1 MSPARLTIC
10 LASAISA
17 IVAATSSLH
26 ADDKLAAQLVK
37 QSGISGGFI
46 VHLGMGDGQLTQ
58 ALRVNQRFQV
68 HGLDRDQNKVD
79 TARAFIQKN
88 KKYGANIS
96 VDRLDEEFLP
106 YIDNLVNLI
115 IVSDQSG
122 VAQDEIDRALTPNG
136 VALVKTADGWTKRT
150 KPVPKDIDDWT
161 HFLHD
166 ASGNAVAHDDQV
178 GPPKHLQWL
187 GSPRWS
193 RHHDRMASMSA
204 LVSAAGRLFY
214 IMDEGSRVSIQ
225 LPPRWTLVSRDAFNG
240 TILWK
245 QPIAKW
251 HSHLWP
257 LKSGPTQLAR
267 RLVATEDTVF
277 VTLGLEAPLTAID
290 SRTGEIKRTYT
301 ETKST
306 EEILHDNGDLFLLVN
321 KGESDLAKYV
331 PLNPITGDQGD
342 VNKRWRW
349 NEKPRI
355 VMAVN
360 AESGK
365 TLWSKQSRVSPL
377 TLCSDSKRVFFHD
390 GKKVVAID
398 RKTGDVKWSSQP
410 GARRRTVTY
419 NFGPRLVI
427 YKGVL
432 VYAGG
437 ERVMKAFDV
446 ETGKKLWEAPHDR
459 SGYQSPED
467 LLITNDLVW
476 SAPTTNTKDSGTFT
490 GRSVFTGEIKVTFP
504 SNVETYWF
512 HHRCYIAKATDKFL
526 LPSRTGIEFVS
537 PDQKDWDIHHWVRG
551 GCLYG
556 IMPCNGLVYAP
567 PHNCACYPEA
577 KLYGFNALAPASV
590 TRAPPKDVDEESRLI
605 KGPAFG
611 EAPPAP
617 AGNGDWPMFRHDEAR
632 SGHATTEVPSDLGKT
647 WEQDLGG
654 KLTSVVVANGRLY
667 VSNVDNHTVYALDEN
682 TGKIVWQFTTGSK
695 VDSPPSVED
704 GRVYFGSND
713 GWVYCVRATDG
724 ELIWRYRAAPQDR
737 RLMAFEQLESVWPVH
752 GSVLVQNGTVFTV
765 SGRSNY
771 LDGGLRFI
779 KLDAAS
785 GSKLAETIIDDRDP
799 ETGKDLQERLQVLQM
814 PVGLP
819 DILSS
824 DGESIYMRSQRMDK
838 EGKRLE
844 IGPNS
849 GDFAGQAAVQ
859 GGKHAHLF
867 APMGFLDDTWFHRS
881 YWVYGKSFAGGHAGY
896 YQAGRFAPSGRL
908 LVFDQDNVYGFG
920 RKPETLKWTTVL
932 EHQLFSAPREAPV
945 VPDSAKTRRRGQTAG
960 ASSIRIQVGPK
971 IDPSKKAILVEAWV
985 NSKNPKGTVVAHGG
999 PENGYAL
1006 YLQAGRPRF
1015 ALRVAKTLVEVKSNE
1030 PVGGKWVHLAGAVT
1044 SDNEVRL
1051 YVNGELAGKA
1061 KCEGLIP
1068 TAPLQGI
1075 EIGSDEGSAVA
1086 NYVSPNGFTGV
1097 IDEVSIL
1104 HGSFSAKDL
1113 DARFDDPD
1121 LKWDVADKPVIA
1133 LSFTEGKAKAGN
1145 GIRTIIVGAKS
1156 AAGKVGKGMS
1166 FTGKVKGA
1174 TRNSGSFVEPNWTS
1188 DIPLFVR
1195 AMVKSGDSL
1204 FLLGPPDIMDESKTF
1219 QRIKERDPTVQKLLS
1234 DQDAALHGKQGGI
1247 LRVVSAKTGKTTI
1260 DIKVNA
1266 LPTWDGMAAANN
1278 RLFFSTT
1285 DGRVVC
1291 FGKAKK

>member
-1 MSPARLTIC
+1 MRSSLILTI
-10 LASAISA
+10 LSTFF
-17 IVAATSSLH
+17 VALSSSSTH
-26 ADDKLAAQLVK
+26 ANEKLAAQIVE

-46 VHLGMGDGQLTQ
+46 VHLGSADGTLTQ
-58 ALRVNQRFQV
+58 ALKVNKRFQV
-68 HGLDRDQNKVD
+68 HGLDRDTKNVAA
-79 TARAFIQKN
+79 ARSYVQSN
-88 KKYGANIS
+88 GKYGSIS
-96 VDRLDEEFLP
+96 IDQLVGDELP
-106 YIDNLVNLI
+106 YIDNLVNLL
-115 IVSDQSG
+115 VVTDQSNIPEK
-122 VAQDEIDRALTPNG
+122 EIDRVLTPNG
-136 VALVKTADGWTKRT
+136 VALILDGGKWKKRT

-178 GPPKHLQWL
+178 GPPRHLQWI

-225 LPPRWTLVSRDAFNG
+225 LPPSWTLVGRDAFNG

-267 RLVATEDTVF
+267 RLVATADTVF

-290 SRTGEIKRTYT
+290 TRTGEIKRTYE

-321 KGESDLAKYV
+321 KGKSDLANYV
-331 PLNPITGDQGD
+331 PLNPVVGDQGN
-342 VNKRWRW
+342 VNKQWRW
-349 NEKPRI
+349 NEKPRV

-360 AESGK
+360 AETGK
-365 TLWSKQSRVSPL
+365 TLWSRQTRVSPL
-377 TLCSDSKRVFFHD
+377 TLCSDSKHVCFHD
-390 GKKVVAID
+390 GEKVVVVD
-398 RKTGDVKWSSQP
+398 RKTGNVKWTSP
-410 GARRRTVTY
+410 RAARRRTVTY
-419 NFGPRLVI
+419 NFGPRIVI
-427 YKGVL
+427 YKSVL

-437 ERVMKAFDV
+437 ERTMQAYDI
-446 ETGKKLWEAPHDR
+446 ESGKKLWESPHDR

-476 SAPTTNTKDSGTFT
+476 SAPTTSGKDTGDFT
-490 GRSVFTGEIKVTFP
+490 GRNVFTGKVEVTFP
-504 SNVETYWF
+504 PNVETYWF

-537 PDQKDWDIHHWVRG
+537 PDQKDWNIHHWVRG

-577 KLYGFNALAPASV
+577 KLYGFNALAPASAS
-590 TRAPPKDVDEESRLI
+590 RLPPKDIDESTRLI

-611 EAPPAP
+611 ESVKVSSRYE
-617 AGNGDWPMFRHDEAR
+617 DWPMFRHDEAR
-632 SGHATTEVPSDLGKT
+632 SGHASTKVPSDISKS
-647 WEQDLGG
+647 WEKKLGG
-654 KLTSVVVANGRLY
+654 RLTSVVVANDRLF
-667 VSNVDNHTVYALDEN
+667 VSNIDNHTVYGLDANSGE
-682 TGKIVWQFTTGSK
+682 IVWQVTTGSR
-695 VDSPPSVED
+695 VDSPPSFEN
-704 GRVYFGSND
+704 GRVYFGSKD

-724 ELIWRYRAAPQDR
+724 ELVWRYRAAPKDR

-752 GSVLVQNGTVFTV
+752 GSVLVQNGTVYTV
-765 SGRSNY
+765 SGRSNF

-785 GSKLAETIIDDRDP
+785 GSKLAETIIDERDP
-799 ETGKDLQERLQVLQM
+799 ESGKNLQDRLQVLQM

-824 DGESIYMRSQRMDK
+824 DGESIFMRSQRMDK
-838 EGKRLE
+838 EGKRFEL
-844 IGPNS
+844 GPNS

-920 RKPETLKWTTVL
+920 RKPETLRWTTVL
-932 EHQLFSAPREAPV
+932 EHQLFSAPREAPD
-945 VPDSAKTRRRGQTAG
+945 VPDSAKARRRGQVAG
-960 ASSIRIQVGPK
+960 ASSIRIPVSPQ
-971 IDPSKKAILVEAWV
+971 IDPTKQSILIEAWV
-985 NSKNPKGTVVAHGG
+985 NSKSPKGVVAAHGG

-1006 YLQAGRPRF
+1006 YLQTGRPRF
-1015 ALRVAKTLVEVKSNE
+1015 ALRVAKTLFEVKSRE
-1030 PVGGKWVHLAGAVT
+1030 PLGGKWVHLAGAVT
-1044 SDNEVRL
+1044 SDKQVCL
-1051 YVNGELAGKA
+1051 YVNGKLAGKV
-1061 KCEGLIP
+1061 KCDQLIP
-1068 TAPLQGI
+1068 TQPLQGL
-1075 EIGSDEGSAVA
+1075 EIGSDEQSAVA
-1086 NYVSPNGFTGV
+1086 GYKSPFGFTGL
-1097 IDEVSIL
+1097 IDEVKIS
-1104 HGSFSAKDL
+1104 HGTFTAQDL
-1113 DARFDDPD
+1113 ADRFDDPK
-1121 LKWDVADKPVIA
+1121 LQWNANVKTKPVVS
-1133 LSFTEGKAKAGN
+1133 LSFNDGKATPSEKSPVETTIVKA
-1145 GIRTIIVGAKS
+1145 KP
-1156 AAGKVGKGMS
+1156 AAGKIGQAMS
-1166 FTGKVKGA
+1166 FSGNAKG
-1174 TRNSGSFVEPNWTS
+1174 TTQSSGSFVEPNWKT

-1195 AMVKSGDSL
+1195 AMVKSDDTL
-1204 FLLGPPDIMDESKTF
+1204 FLLGPPDIMDESETF
-1219 QRIKERDPTVQKLLS
+1219 QRIKQRDPTVQKLLS

-1247 LRVVSAKTGKTTI
+1247 LKIVSAKTGKTI
-1260 DIKVNA
+1260 ADIKVDA
-1266 LPTWDGMAAANN
+1266 LPTWDGMAAAN
-1278 RLFFSTT
+1278 RKLFFSTT
-1285 DGRVVC
+1285 DGRVIC
-1291 FGKAKK
+1291 FGGKK